1 MIRRGDVYYADLSP
15 VVGSEQGGVRP
26 VVVVQNDKGNRYS
39 KTIIVAPISKKM
51 SKPPIPTHVI
61 FSDDSLSYV
70 SMILCEQLRTIDKKR
85 LGQWICTLDEKT
97 LEKINRAIRV
107 SLVYEY
113 MRVPFWNLFFIIA
126 EEVMTM
132 IGIGKSDKKS
142 INFHFLLVK
151 NEVSW
156 YYIQALW

>member
-26 VVVVQNDKGNRYS
+26 VGVVQHVKGNRYS

-107 SLVYEY
+107 SL
-113 MRVPFWNLFFIIA
+113 
-126 EEVMTM
+126 
-132 IGIGKSDKKS
+132 S
-142 INFHFLLVK
+142 I
-151 NEVSW
+151 
-156 YYIQALW
+156 

>member
-1 MIRRGDVYYADLSP
+1 MIRRGD
-15 VVGSEQGGVRP
+15 VGSEQGGVRP

-107 SLVYEY
+107 SL
-113 MRVPFWNLFFIIA
+113 
-126 EEVMTM
+126 
-132 IGIGKSDKKS
+132 S
-142 INFHFLLVK
+142 I
-151 NEVSW
+151 
-156 YYIQALW
+156 

>member
-1 MIRRGDVYYADLSP
+1 MLRRGDVYYADLSP

-107 SLVYEY
+107 SL
-113 MRVPFWNLFFIIA
+113 
-126 EEVMTM
+126 
-132 IGIGKSDKKS
+132 S
-142 INFHFLLVK
+142 I
-151 NEVSW
+151 
-156 YYIQALW
+156 

>member
-15 VVGSEQGGVRP
+15 VVGSEQGGVHP

-107 SLVYEY
+107 SL
-113 MRVPFWNLFFIIA
+113 
-126 EEVMTM
+126 
-132 IGIGKSDKKS
+132 S
-142 INFHFLLVK
+142 I
-151 NEVSW
+151 
-156 YYIQALW
+156 

>member
-15 VVGSEQGGVRP
+15 VVGSEQVGVRP

-107 SLVYEY
+107 SL
-113 MRVPFWNLFFIIA
+113 
-126 EEVMTM
+126 
-132 IGIGKSDKKS
+132 S
-142 INFHFLLVK
+142 I
-151 NEVSW
+151 
-156 YYIQALW
+156 

>member
-15 VVGSEQGGVRP
+15 VVGSEQGGIRP

-85 LGQWICTLDEKT
+85 LGQWICTLDNKT

-107 SLVYEY
+107 SL
-113 MRVPFWNLFFIIA
+113 RI
-126 EEVMTM
+126 
-132 IGIGKSDKKS
+132 
-142 INFHFLLVK
+142 
-151 NEVSW
+151 
-156 YYIQALW
+156 

>member
-1 MIRRGDVYYADLSP
+1 MIRRGDVYYADLSL

-107 SLVYEY
+107 SL
-113 MRVPFWNLFFIIA
+113 
-126 EEVMTM
+126 
-132 IGIGKSDKKS
+132 S
-142 INFHFLLVK
+142 I
-151 NEVSW
+151 
-156 YYIQALW
+156 

>member
-26 VVVVQNDKGNRYS
+26 VVVVQNDKGNRSS

-107 SLVYEY
+107 SL
-113 MRVPFWNLFFIIA
+113 
-126 EEVMTM
+126 
-132 IGIGKSDKKS
+132 S
-142 INFHFLLVK
+142 I
-151 NEVSW
+151 
-156 YYIQALW
+156 

>member
-1 MIRRGDVYYADLSP
+1 MVRRGDVYYADLSP

-107 SLVYEY
+107 SL
-113 MRVPFWNLFFIIA
+113 
-126 EEVMTM
+126 
-132 IGIGKSDKKS
+132 S
-142 INFHFLLVK
+142 I
-151 NEVSW
+151 
-156 YYIQALW
+156 

>member
-15 VVGSEQGGVRP
+15 VVGSEQGGGRP

-107 SLVYEY
+107 SL
-113 MRVPFWNLFFIIA
+113 
-126 EEVMTM
+126 
-132 IGIGKSDKKS
+132 S
-142 INFHFLLVK
+142 I
-151 NEVSW
+151 
-156 YYIQALW
+156 

>member
-51 SKPPIPTHVI
+51 SKPPSPTHVI

-107 SLVYEY
+107 SL
-113 MRVPFWNLFFIIA
+113 
-126 EEVMTM
+126 
-132 IGIGKSDKKS
+132 S
-142 INFHFLLVK
+142 I
-151 NEVSW
+151 
-156 YYIQALW
+156 

>member
-97 LEKINRAIRV
+97 LEKLNRAIRV
-107 SLVYEY
+107 SL
-113 MRVPFWNLFFIIA
+113 
-126 EEVMTM
+126 
-132 IGIGKSDKKS
+132 S
-142 INFHFLLVK
+142 I
-151 NEVSW
+151 
-156 YYIQALW
+156 

>member
-51 SKPPIPTHVI
+51 SKPPIPTHVV
-61 FSDDSLSYV
+61 FSDESLSYV

-85 LGQWICTLDEKT
+85 LGQWICTLDNKT
-97 LEKINRAIRV
+97 IEKIDHAIRV
-107 SLVYEY
+107 SL
-113 MRVPFWNLFFIIA
+113 NI
-126 EEVMTM
+126 
-132 IGIGKSDKKS
+132 
-142 INFHFLLVK
+142 
-151 NEVSW
+151 
-156 YYIQALW
+156 

>member
-15 VVGSEQGGVRP
+15 VVGSEQGRVRP

-107 SLVYEY
+107 SL
-113 MRVPFWNLFFIIA
+113 
-126 EEVMTM
+126 
-132 IGIGKSDKKS
+132 S
-142 INFHFLLVK
+142 I
-151 NEVSW
+151 
-156 YYIQALW
+156 